1 MAWIKVKNVY
11 VHTHIISSYK
21 YKSYTMVA
29 LSLARLAGATVMV
42 TLTTVDDAIWLVP
55 YTAPHLPL
63 STRIIHGVL
72 FILTLELLV
81 CACVAVSSLFQWA
94 VSTKKISNIKW
105 PNDEIILGAIGA
117 AICWAI
123 AIFLF
128 IKKCLKKRRCA
139 AQRDN
144 PDKSENGRDLHRAST
159 HRVSNQ
165 YGSVNTNEDE
175 DDRISSSPSPWAV
188 MSFTTLGALDEVSYF
203 PSLLLG
209 GMFTPFDLC
218 MGTFLASCIVLAV
231 VTFFLA
237 RCKPVLDFLDRI
249 PLYGI
254 ISAFATVLTIGVIID
269 VRMDDTR

>member
-1 MAWIKVKNVY
+1 
-11 VHTHIISSYK
+11 
-21 YKSYTMVA
+21 MVA
-29 LSLARLAGATVMV
+29 LSLAKLAGATVMV
-42 TLTTVDDAIWLVP
+42 TLTTADDAIWLVP
-55 YTAPHLPL
+55 YTAPYLPL

-72 FILTLELLV
+72 FISTLEILV
-81 CACVAVSSLFQWA
+81 CTCVAVSSLFQWA
-94 VSTKKISNIKW
+94 VVTKKAPSIKW

-128 IKKCLKKRRCA
+128 IKKCLKKRRRAAAA
-139 AQRDN
+139 AQREN
-144 PDKSENGRDLHRAST
+144 PNKSENERDLHRAST

-165 YGSVNTNEDE
+165 YGSINTNEDE
-175 DDRISSSPSPWAV
+175 EDVISSSPSPWAV
-188 MSFTTLGALDEVSYF
+188 VSFTTLGALDEVCYF

-218 MGTFLASCIVLAV
+218 AGTFLAACIVLAI
-231 VTFFLA
+231 VTFFLG

-254 ISAFATVLTIGVIID
+254 VSAFATVLTIGVVID
-269 VRMDDTR
+269 VRMDSSQ